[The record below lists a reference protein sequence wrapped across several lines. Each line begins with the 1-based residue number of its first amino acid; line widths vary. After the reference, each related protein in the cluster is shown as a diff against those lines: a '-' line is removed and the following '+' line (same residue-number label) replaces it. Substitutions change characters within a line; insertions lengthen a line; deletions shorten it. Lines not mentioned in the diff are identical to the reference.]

1 MARVSKYLNQMQV
14 IEGVTFDTVSY
25 FKGKVEVTA
34 RGYNGSTWMGT
45 GTWKN
50 AKVRTFA
57 KRLKEFFTKITS
69 TSLMVIKQ
77 RAKEILDKIEEVTT
91 SAEDDLKTI
100 KNIYS
105 LKALKTMYRKLSKKY
120 HPDMAGGDA
129 EVFKKL
135 NDIYTIKM
143 EIMKEVTEVFAEFGV
158 VEGDEEWVGLVKE
171 TEEYKMAN

>member
-14 IEGVTFDTVSY
+14 IEGVTFNTISY

-50 AKVRTFA
+50 AKARTFA

-69 TSLMVIKQ
+69 AALIVIKQ
-77 RAKEILDKIEEVTT
+77 RAKEILDKVEEVTT
-91 SAEDDLKTI
+91 SAKEDLETI
-100 KNIYS
+100 KGIYS

-120 HPDMAGGDA
+120 HPDMGGDA
-129 EVFKKL
+129 EVFKEV
-135 NDIYTIKM
+135 NDIYNLRQRAIKDTLDITTEDDKDFIELVQMM
-143 EIMKEVTEVFAEFGV
+143 EEMI
-158 VEGDEEWVGLVKE
+158 L
-171 TEEYKMAN
+171 MA